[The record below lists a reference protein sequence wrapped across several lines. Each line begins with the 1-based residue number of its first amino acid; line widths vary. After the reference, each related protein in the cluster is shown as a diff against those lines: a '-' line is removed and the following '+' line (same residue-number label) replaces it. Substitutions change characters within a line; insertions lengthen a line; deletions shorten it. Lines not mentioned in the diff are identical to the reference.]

1 MQILIADP
9 IDEDAIRELEQRHDV
24 RCAFKAGPD
33 ELRALIADREAVVF
47 RSRAQ
52 LTAELMSA
60 APNLK
65 LLIRAGSGTDNVD
78 LNYVQRHD
86 LLLVRIPGPGAT
98 AVAELAFALML
109 ALARQLIPANEKLQ
123 QGEWA
128 KGSLDGRNLHGKVLG
143 IVGAGSIGSRVGE
156 MGAAWGMEVVG
167 TVDNPTPV
175 KAQQLAERGI
185 RLTSLEGV
193 LVRADFLTIHAPLLE
208 TSRYLMNDATLAQMK
223 RGAYLIHLSRGGVVD
238 EEAVA
243 RALDSGHLA
252 GAAFDVHEKEGAG
265 FRSPLAGRPNV
276 ILTPHIGATTA
287 DAQREIGRLV
297 VQAIEKYRGSGIGDQ
312 GSAETADP

>member
-9 IDEDAIRELEQRHDV
+9 IDAEAIRELEQRHDV

-33 ELRALIADREAVVF
+33 EMRALIADREVVVF

-52 LTAELMSA
+52 LTADLMSA
-60 APNLK
+60 APNLR

-78 LNYVQRHD
+78 LSYVQRHD

-109 ALARQLIPANEKLQ
+109 ALARQVTVASEHLHR
-123 QGEWA
+123 GEWV
-128 KGSLDGRNLHGKVLG
+128 KGSLQGLNLNGKVLG
-143 IVGAGSIGSRVGE
+143 IVGAGIIGSRVGE

-167 TVDNPTPV
+167 TVDNATPV

-185 RLTSLEGV
+185 RLTSLNGV
-193 LVRADFLTIHAPLLE
+193 LARADFLTVHAPLRE
-208 TSRYLMNDATLAQMK
+208 NTHYLISDATLAQMK
-223 RGAYLIHLSRGGVVD
+223 RGAFLIHLSRGGVVD

-243 RALDSGHLA
+243 RALDSGQLA
-252 GAAFDVHEKEGAG
+252 GAAFDVHEKEGEQ
-265 FRSPLAGRPNV
+265 FSSPLAGRPNV
-276 ILTPHIGATTA
+276 ILTPHIGASTS

-297 VQAIEKYRGSGIGDQ
+297 VQTIDRHDVEPR
-312 GSAETADP
+312 AESE

>member
-9 IDEDAIRELEQRHDV
+9 IHQEAIHELEQRHDV

-33 ELRALIADREAVVF
+33 ELRALICDREAVVF

-60 APNLK
+60 APHLK

-78 LNYVQRHD
+78 LTYVQRNN

-98 AVAELAFALML
+98 AVAELAFGLML
-109 ALARQLIPANEKLQ
+109 ALARQLIPASEKLQ
-123 QGEWA
+123 RGEWA
-128 KGSLDGRNLHGKVLG
+128 KDRLEGRTLSGKALG
-143 IVGAGSIGSRVGE
+143 IVGAGAVGSRVGE
-156 MGAAWGMEVVG
+156 MGAAWGMEVVA
-167 TVDNPTPV
+167 TVDNPTPF
-175 KAQQLAERGI
+175 KAQSLAERGI

-193 LVRADFLTIHAPLLE
+193 LARADFLTVHAPLLAH
-208 TSRYLMNDATLAQMK
+208 TRHLINDEALAQMK

-238 EEAVA
+238 EGAVA
-243 RALDSGHLA
+243 RALDSGRLA
-252 GAAFDVHEKEGAG
+252 GAAFDVHEAEGAG

-287 DAQREIGRLV
+287 DTQREIGQLV
-297 VQAIEKYRGSGIGDQ
+297 VQAIERFE
-312 GSAETADP
+312 SAS

>member
-1 MQILIADP
+1 MHILIADP
-9 IDEDAIRELEQRHDV
+9 IDADATRELEQRHDV
-24 RCAFKAGPD
+24 RVAAKATPD

-60 APNLK
+60 APNLR
-65 LLIRAGSGTDNVD
+65 LLVRAGSGTDNVD
-78 LNYVQRHD
+78 LGYVQRRD

-109 ALARQLIPANEKLQ
+109 ALARQVTVANEQLH
-123 QGEWA
+123 QGRWV
-128 KGSLDGRNLHGKVLG
+128 KGSLQGHNLSGKVLG
-143 IVGAGSIGSRVGE
+143 IIGAGIIGSRVGE

-167 TVDNPTPV
+167 VVDNATPA

-185 RLTSLEGV
+185 RLASLDGV
-193 LVRADFLTIHAPLLE
+193 LARADFLTVHAPLRE
-208 TSRYLMNDATLAQMK
+208 NTHYLISDETLAQMK
-223 RGAYLIHLSRGGVVD
+223 PGAFLVHLSRGGVVD
-238 EEAVA
+238 EQAVG
-243 RALDSGHLA
+243 RALDSGQLA
-252 GAAFDVHEKEGAG
+252 GAAFDVHENEGER
-265 FRSPLAGRPNV
+265 FDSPLAGRPNV

-297 VQAIEKYRGSGIGDQ
+297 VQAIERHDEQ
-312 GSAETADP
+312 QP

>member
-9 IDEDAIRELEQRHDV
+9 IDADAIRLLEQNHDV
-24 RCAFKAGPD
+24 RCGFKASPD
-33 ELRALIADREAVVF
+33 ELRELIADREVVVF
-47 RSRAQ
+47 RSRAK

-60 APNLK
+60 APNLR

-78 LNYVQRHD
+78 LNYVQRND

-109 ALARQLIPANEKLQ
+109 ALARQVTVANEHLHR
-123 QGEWA
+123 GEWI
-128 KGSLDGRNLHGKVLG
+128 KSSLEGRNLSGRVLG
-143 IVGAGSIGSRVGE
+143 IVGAGIIGSRVGE
-156 MGAAWGMEVVG
+156 MGASWGMEVVG
-167 TVDNPTPV
+167 TVDNATPV

-193 LVRADFLTIHAPLLE
+193 LARADFLTIHAPLRE
-208 TSRYLMNDATLAQMK
+208 NTQYLIGDATLAQMK
-223 RGAYLIHLSRGGVVD
+223 RGAFLIHLSRGGVVD

-243 RALDSGHLA
+243 RALDSGQLA
-252 GAAFDVHEKEGAG
+252 GAAFDVHEKEGEG

-276 ILTPHIGATTA
+276 ILTPHIGATTS

-297 VQAIEKYRGSGIGDQ
+297 VQTIESH
-312 GSAETADP
+312 TP